1 MLISAPAE
9 FTAGFALSDYL
20 RKAGMAK
27 KQKRQEP
34 LTIDTLWGDRL
45 KEEAADGLLAFTSG
59 RDVRPSPP
67 YDERLITYD
76 IWGSKAH
83 AIMLWKQNLISREE
97 TQTLVRGL
105 EEVENLYAKG
115 SFIVDPAKEDVHS
128 TIETYLIEHY
138 GMESAGRL
146 HTGRSRNDQIALD
159 LRLYMRAEALD
170 FVMLLIGLIDT
181 MTLVAKNHRDAI
193 MPGYTHHQPGM
204 IGSWGHLLFSFA
216 LPLER
221 DVKRFVNWY
230 DLFNYN
236 PLGGAA
242 GYGTR
247 LPLDRKLTARLM
259 GFDGVHRSSIDP
271 THNRWEPES
280 ELGYAVSIL
289 MNHLSN
295 LAQTLILLST
305 SEFGMLSLNDA
316 YCTGSSL
323 MPQKRNPDPLEAVK
337 GKSAYAQGMLV
348 AMLALGRSLFAG
360 YNRDSQWS
368 KYPLMDVVE
377 ECKPSLPIMKEII
390 ASLTFNRKAA
400 LESCKRGFVAAT
412 DVVEWMV
419 RKHSLP
425 FRKAKMVVEKA
436 VAYAE
441 QQNSEIVT
449 TGALKRA
456 LADMDINLT
465 FKDRDL
471 ALCQKPERAL
481 QARKIKGGPSPAALM
496 HEIDLL
502 QKTMRDH
509 ALWLKRKRVHIEKAR
524 KEMEEII
531 SSL

>member
-1 MLISAPAE
+1 
-9 FTAGFALSDYL
+9 
-20 RKAGMAK
+20 MAK
-27 KQKRQEP
+27 KQKRKESFT
-34 LTIDTLWGDRL
+34 LDTLWGDRL
-45 KEEAADGLLAFTSG
+45 KQEAADGLLAFTSG

-67 YDERLITYD
+67 YDERLIPYD

-83 AIMLWKQNLISREE
+83 AIMLWKQGIIAEE
-97 TQTLVRGL
+97 EAETVLRGL
-105 EEVENLYAKG
+105 KEVENLHAKG
-115 SFIVDPAKEDVHS
+115 TFIVDPAKEDVHS

-146 HTGRSRNDQIALD
+146 HTGRSRNDQIVLD
-159 LRLYMRAEALD
+159 LRLYMRAEVLE
-170 FVMLLIGLIDT
+170 FVTQLINLIDT
-181 MTLVAKNHRDAI
+181 MAIVAKDHRDAI

-204 IGSWGHLLFSFA
+204 IGSWGHLLFSFT

-221 DVKRFVNWY
+221 DVKRFINWFA
-230 DLFNYN
+230 LFNYN

-259 GFDGVHRSSIDP
+259 GFDGVHRSSVDP
-271 THNRWEPES
+271 VHNRWEPES
-280 ELGYAVSIL
+280 ELGYAVSIM

-323 MPQKRNPDPLEAVK
+323 MPQKRNPDPLEAIK

-348 AMLALGRSLFAG
+348 ALLALGRSLFAG
-360 YNRDSQWS
+360 YNRESQWS

-390 ASLTFNRKAA
+390 ASLTFNREAA

-436 VAYAE
+436 VAYSEE
-441 QQNSEIVT
+441 QGNEIIT
-449 TGALKRA
+449 SGALKRA
-456 LADMDINLT
+456 LADMDIILT

-471 ALCQKPERAL
+471 ALCQQPERVL
-481 QARKIKGGPSPAALM
+481 QARKIKGGPSPSALM
-496 HEIDLL
+496 HEIELL
-502 QKTMRDH
+502 QKTMRGH
-509 ALWLKRKRVHIEKAR
+509 VLWLKRKRDHIEKAR
-524 KEMEEII
+524 EEMEEII
-531 SSL
+531 SSQASRC